1 MYAVNFYLV
10 DQVFGGREEGG
21 WYFTYGEPILHPL
34 NRVFLTLKKAK
45 RHQTKCLEVERELN
59 EGLPSIHS
67 VLSQGQLGFTSAR
80 KMSYPLHSQRSD
92 HITNKTHLNA
102 SPWGHEDALC
112 IVKLWRLTPCL

>member
-67 VLSQGQLGFTSAR
+67 VLSQGQFRVYISEKNELPAPFPKVR
-80 KMSYPLHSQRSD
+80 PHY
-92 HITNKTHLNA
+92 
-102 SPWGHEDALC
+102 E
-112 IVKLWRLTPCL
+112 